1 MSRETW
7 NVIKNSKTFYIQTY
21 RRGSK
26 YLIVSGCINLLLCL
40 IIYYLHLHQPE
51 RDFYATS
58 GITPPIKLNP
68 LNEPNYTGTALL
80 APDPTNDDEVK
91 VIPQ

>member
-7 NVIKNSKTFYIQTY
+7 NIIRNSKSFYIQTY
-21 RRGSK
+21 RRAGK

-40 IIYYLHLHQPE
+40 IIYYLHFHQPV

-68 LNEPNYTGTALL
+68 LKTPNYSGTALL
-80 APDPTNDDEVK
+80 DPDPTNNDDVK